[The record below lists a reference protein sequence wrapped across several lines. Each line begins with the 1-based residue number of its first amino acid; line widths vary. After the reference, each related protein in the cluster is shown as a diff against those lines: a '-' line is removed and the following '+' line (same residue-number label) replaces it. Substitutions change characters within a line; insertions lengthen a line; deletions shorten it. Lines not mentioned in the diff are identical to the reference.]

1 MRLGI
6 DFGTTHTVAAF
17 VDRGNYPVVS
27 YEWGDAV
34 PSLVALRA
42 ADGALKLGQD
52 ALQVADDPGWTVV
65 RSIKRLLADAGP
77 LTEVQVGARS
87 LPLLDILV
95 AYLERVRDEIVNRSN
110 AGVGRSESLEIAVSV
125 PANASNDQ
133 RFLTLEAFRR
143 AGFEVLALLNE
154 PSAAG
159 FEYAHRFRSTVTSR
173 REYVLVY
180 DLGGGTFDSSLI
192 HMAGRVNEV
201 LTTSGV
207 SRLGGDD
214 LDEAILEVVL
224 DSVGQPDIDAHTWR
238 RLLDDCRRQKEGV
251 GPNTRRLVVDLEL
264 LGRAPLVLPMED
276 LYAAC
281 APLIA
286 RTIEAMDEVMRD
298 PRREEED
305 VSWDELAGIYV
316 VGGASSFP
324 LVYRQLRERF
334 GPHRVRRSPHP
345 FAATAIGL
353 ANFLDDEAGYELSD
367 CLTRHFG
374 VWREAETGHGITF
387 DPIFAKDSRLPR
399 AGEPSLV
406 ATRRYRPAH
415 NLGHYRFVECGRIR
429 EGRPDGDVTPWD
441 EVRFAFD
448 PALRDATDLGGVQV
462 VRREGLAPEVEEQYR
477 CTSAGIFEVTL
488 SVLDDDGYSRTFRM
502 ARGSEPPPPTRR
514 RAARAARRAQ
524 RAQDPS

>member
-6 DFGTTHTVAAF
+6 DFGTTHTVAAL

-27 YEWGDAV
+27 YEWGDSV
-34 PSLVALRA
+34 PSLVAVRA
-42 ADGALKLGQD
+42 SDGALKLGLD
-52 ALQVADDPGWTVV
+52 ALPVLDDPGWTVV

-77 LTEVQVGARS
+77 LTEIEVGARS
-87 LPLLDILV
+87 LPLLDLLV
-95 AYLERVRDEIVNRSN
+95 AYLERLREDIVTRSN
-110 AGVGRSESLEIAVSV
+110 AGIGRNETLEIAVSV

-159 FEYAHRFRSTVTSR
+159 FEYAHRFRSTVTSK

-201 LTTSGV
+201 ITTAGV
-207 SRLGGDD
+207 ARLGGDD

-224 DSVGQPDIDAHTWR
+224 DSVGQLDIDAHTWR
-238 RLLDDCRRQKEGV
+238 RLLDECRRQKEGV
-251 GPNTRRLVVDLEL
+251 GANTRRLVVDLEL

-276 LYAAC
+276 VYAAC

-286 RTIEAMDEVMRD
+286 KTIEAMDEVMRD
-298 PRREEED
+298 PRRDAEE
-305 VSWDELAGIYV
+305 VGWNELAGIYV

-334 GPHRVRRSPHP
+334 GQHRVRRSPHP

-374 VWREAETGHGITF
+374 VWRESETGRGITF

-441 EVRFAFD
+441 EIRFAFD
-448 PALRDATDLGGVQV
+448 PSLRDATDLAEIAV
-462 VRREGLAPEVEEQYR
+462 VRRDGETPEVEEQYR

-488 SVLDDDGYSRTFRM
+488 SVLEDNGYSRTFRM
-502 ARGSEPPPPTRR
+502 AKGSEPPPPTRR
-514 RAARAARRAQ
+514 RAARAARQTA
-524 RAQDPS
+524 RAQDRS

>member
-1 MRLGI
+1 M
-6 DFGTTHTVAAF
+6 
-17 VDRGNYPVVS
+17 
-27 YEWGDAV
+27 
-34 PSLVALRA
+34 
-42 ADGALKLGQD
+42 
-52 ALQVADDPGWTVV
+52 
-65 RSIKRLLADAGP
+65 
-77 LTEVQVGARS
+77 
-87 LPLLDILV
+87 
-95 AYLERVRDEIVNRSN
+95 
-110 AGVGRSESLEIAVSV
+110 SV

-159 FEYAHRFRSTVTSR
+159 FEYAHRFRSTVTSK

-192 HMAGRVNEV
+192 HMAGRVNDV
-201 LTTSGV
+201 ITTAGV
-207 SRLGGDD
+207 ARLGGDD

-224 DSVGQPDIDAHTWR
+224 DSVEQPDIDAHTWR
-238 RLLDDCRRQKEGV
+238 RLLDECRRQKEGV
-251 GPNTRRLVVDLEL
+251 GANTRRLVVDLEL

-276 LYAAC
+276 VYAAC
-281 APLIA
+281 APMIA
-286 RTIEAMDEVMRD
+286 KTIEAMDEVMRD
-298 PRREEED
+298 PRRDAEE
-305 VSWDELAGIYV
+305 VGWNELAGIYV

-334 GPHRVRRSPHP
+334 GQHRVRRSPHP

-374 VWREAETGHGITF
+374 VWRESETGRGITF

-441 EVRFAFD
+441 EIRFAFD
-448 PALRDATDLGGVQV
+448 PSLRDATDLAEIEV
-462 VRREGLAPEVEEQYR
+462 VRRDGDTPEVEEQYR

-488 SVLDDDGYSRTFRM
+488 SVLEDDGYSRTFRM
-502 ARGSEPPPPTRR
+502 AKGNEPPPPTRR
-514 RAARAARRAQ
+514 RAARAARQTA
-524 RAQDPS
+524 RAQDRS

>member
-6 DFGTTHTVAAF
+6 DFGTTHTVAAI

-34 PSLVALRA
+34 PSLIAVRD
-42 ADGALKLGQD
+42 ADGALRLGQD
-52 ALQVADDPGWTVV
+52 ALAVADDPGWTVL

-77 LTEVQVGARS
+77 LSQVQIGRRE
-87 LPLLDILV
+87 LPLLDLLV
-95 AYLERVRDEIVNRSN
+95 AYLEQLKEDLAHRSN
-110 AGVGRSESLEIAVSV
+110 AGLTEGEPVEVAVSV

-201 LTTSGV
+201 ITTAGV

-214 LDEAILEVVL
+214 LDEAILELVL
-224 DSVGQPDIDAHTWR
+224 DRAGRPQVDAHTRR
-238 RLLDDCRRQKEGV
+238 RLLDECRLQKEGV

-264 LGRAPLVLPMED
+264 LGRAPLVLAMD
-276 LYAAC
+276 DVYDVC
-281 APLIA
+281 APLVT
-286 RTIEAMDEVMRD
+286 RTVDAMDEVMRD
-298 PRREEED
+298 PRREEEAVD
-305 VSWDELAGIYV
+305 WGELAGIYV
-316 VGGASSFP
+316 VGGGSSFP

-334 GPHRVRRSPHP
+334 GQHRVRRSPHP

-353 ANFLDDEAGYELSD
+353 ANFLDEDAAYELSD

-374 VWREAETGHGITF
+374 VWREQDTGREISF
-387 DPIFAKDSRLPR
+387 DPIFLKDSRLPR

-406 ATRRYRPAH
+406 AVRRYRPAH

-429 EGRPDGDVTPWD
+429 EGRPDGDVTPWE
-441 EVRFAFD
+441 EVRFPFD
-448 PALRDATDLGGVQV
+448 AALRETADLAPVPV
-462 VRREGLAPEVEEQYR
+462 VRQEGAAPEVEERYH

-488 SVLDDDGYSRTFRM
+488 SVIDDGYSRTFRM
-502 ARGSEPPPPTRR
+502 ARGTLPPPSTRR
-514 RAARAARRAQ
+514 RAARAARRSE
-524 RAQDPS
+524 RTPDPS

>member
-6 DFGTTHTVAAF
+6 DFGTTHTVAAI

-27 YEWGDAV
+27 YDWGDTI
-34 PSLVALRA
+34 PSLVAVRGSDGSLR
-42 ADGALKLGQD
+42 LGQD
-52 ALQVADDPGWTVV
+52 AALVSDDPDWTVV
-65 RSIKRLLADAGP
+65 RSIKRLLAEAGP
-77 LTEVQVGARS
+77 LTEIEAGGHS
-87 LPLLDILV
+87 LPLLDVLV
-95 AYLERVRDEIVNRSN
+95 AYLEQLRDSIVKRSN
-110 AGVGRSESLEIAVSV
+110 AGVARNEKLEVAVSV

-201 LTTSGV
+201 ITTAGV

-214 LDEAILEVVL
+214 LDVAILEVVL
-224 DSVGQPDIDAHTWR
+224 DSVGQPDIDAHTWH
-238 RLLDDCRRQKEGV
+238 RLLEECRRQKEGV

-276 LYAAC
+276 VYAAC
-281 APLIA
+281 APLIT
-286 RTIEAMDEVMRD
+286 RTIDAMDAVMRD
-298 PRREEED
+298 PRREAED
-305 VSWDELAGIYV
+305 VGWNELAGIYV

-334 GPHRVRRSPHP
+334 GQHRVRRSPHP

-353 ANFLDDEAGYELSD
+353 ANFLDDEAGFELSD

-374 VWREAETGHGITF
+374 VWREAETGRGITF

-406 ATRRYRPAH
+406 AVRRYRPAH
-415 NLGHYRFVECGRIR
+415 NLGHYRFVECSGIR
-429 EGRPDGDVTPWD
+429 DERPDGDVTPW
-441 EVRFAFD
+441 EEIRFAFD
-448 PALRDATDLGGVQV
+448 PGLREAGDLAGVAV
-462 VRREGLAPEVEEQYR
+462 VRRDGDAPEVEERYR

-488 SVLDDDGYSRTFRM
+488 SVLDEGYSRTFRM
-502 ARGSEPPPPTRR
+502 ARGQEPPPPTRR
-514 RAARAARRAQ
+514 RAARAARRA
-524 RAQDPS
+524 RSESAS